1 MFNVGSLTKNDSV
14 LELSNTLDIIF
25 LTYQREKEQLLDDYE
40 MKKKEYQQL
49 LLAVDNIRTAYMN
62 PYINQL
68 YQELEEFGSP
78 SKKPNFI
85 TFLTDQS
92 LTNTWNDNEIKR
104 RYVIAKKRLLKTKI
118 DRKDIVTKFFSEWTS
133 NKKKL
138 EIGNQ
143 DLKKLQDMIEIQR
156 QEYLEEIKKISEMIP
171 KLKIYL
177 DILIELKVII
187 KEIVLPE
194 TEGIHAFLVAKHM
207 AAQISVRQYP
217 GTVTLESILKLSNTP
232 YEMHYL
238 FIKQLFYFY
247 SNVIELL
254 EHSIN
259 IDFSAKN
266 SITPKE
272 FSWIQEKKEVIDKSV
287 NEMKRNLFYI
297 QK

>member
-104 RYVIAKKRLLKTKI
+104 RYVITKKRLLKTKI